1 MNPED
6 RKKIC
11 KKIFRFIFTCLL
23 IIYLTLYLS
32 QASGYYEYKTRE
44 RVVLTEEQIKKFEQ
58 DVADGKDI
66 SIESYFNKNENNYS
80 NKTSKLGLDISKELG
95 NIVKKG
101 IDGTFN
107 LLNKLVEE

>member
-1 MNPED
+1 MKVED
-6 RKKIC
+6 RKKLC
-11 KKIFRFIFTCLL
+11 KKLFKFIFMCLL

-32 QASGYYEYKTRE
+32 QAAGYYEYKTRE
-44 RVVLTEEQIKKFEQ
+44 RVVLTEEQIRKFEQ

-66 SIESYFNKNENNYS
+66 SIESYFNKNVNNYN
-80 NKTSKLGLDISKELG
+80 NKTSKLGLDISNELG
-95 NIVKKG
+95 SIVKKG

>member
-1 MNPED
+1 MKIED

-11 KKIFRFIFTCLL
+11 KKLFKFIFMCLL

-32 QASGYYEYKTRE
+32 QAAGYYEYQNRE

-58 DVADGKDI
+58 DVAAGKDI
-66 SIESYFNKNENNYS
+66 SLESYFNNNINNYN
-80 NKTSKLGLDISKELG
+80 NKTSKLGYDISNELG

-101 IDGTFN
+101 IDSTFN